1 MEGLEITDAHV
12 DNFGWALGT
21 IAFITVTSVL
31 VGLIARG
38 VAHLFRQSPGE
49 QKKIFWGFT
58 FAGPWIVGF
67 IIFVIGPSLAS
78 LLYSFTNYSLG
89 DKLVFIGSGFKA
101 GNLKDFWIELDNYR
115 ALLVE
120 TEVGSGRVFKQALF
134 NSFYYTIIGVPLQ
147 IIAALSMAMLL
158 NRNWPGIKLFRTIF
172 YLPVILAA
180 SPAALLAWR
189 YMFVSNGGFIN
200 NSLRWFADQFFV
212 FDWLY
217 KYWIYV
223 AEGVNGFY
231 SGVATA
237 QPVGSLKFT
246 LPAVLGVL
254 VLFTLVGEWNKS
266 KRERVQ
272 QVAEIMT
279 IVLLSLMGTTGVLRT
294 PVNLSW
300 TFIAAIIIVGFAA
313 LNHYQGKK
321 VLSRVWLGSGLTL
334 FLISMVRTV
343 SSGNLSNPDTIKYL
357 VGLIVGIAA
366 IIITALVVS
375 WSARRYQLIAG
386 ILGLLLLVI
395 VVRAIPSNFGD
406 GGWKPFIK
414 YMTLSSTVNAQLE
427 EDKSEINALI
437 SDLQQNEDL
446 SDRQKKN
453 EIADLTGVLYDYWKI
468 DYTNSLFSA
477 YWVYGLLI
485 AVLVGLAVLDE
496 RYPKARTYLL
506 GGSLVFFIFFGVST
520 FLDGRAYFN
529 AFEEIEEKAFV
540 EGITLPNDVSHYHFV
555 TFRDRTAHLPADTR
569 VPLWL
574 SNELWT
580 KPSLVLIT
588 MWSSGASMLIF
599 LAALKGVPGTLYEAA
614 EVDGANT
621 IQKFFKITLPMISPA
636 MFYSIVIG
644 VIAALQTFE
653 SIYIIRDPSG
663 TNDASLRSAAY
674 FLYTRTFNDQAIGQ
688 GAAAS
693 WILAAII
700 VTLTILQFRYSRW
713 VNYEV

>member
-1 MEGLEITDAHV
+1 MEGLEITDAHL

-21 IAFITVTSVL
+21 VAFIAVTSVL

-38 VAHLFRQSPGE
+38 IARLFRQSPGE
-49 QKKIFWGFT
+49 QKRIFWGFT

-67 IIFVIGPSLAS
+67 IIFVVGPSLAS

-89 DKLVFIGSGFKA
+89 DKLVFIGSGLKA
-101 GNLKDFWIELDNYR
+101 GNFEDFWIELDNYR

-147 IIAALSMAMLL
+147 ILAALSMAMLL
-158 NRNWPGIKLFRTIF
+158 NRNWPGIKLFRTIY

-200 NSLRWFADQFFV
+200 NTLRWFADQFFV
-212 FDWLY
+212 FDCLY
-217 KYWIYV
+217 KYWIYI

-231 SGVATA
+231 EGVAAA

-254 VLFTLVGEWNKS
+254 ILLTLVGDWNKA

-272 QVAEIMT
+272 QAAEIMT
-279 IVLLSLMGTTGVLRT
+279 IILVGLIGATGVLQK
-294 PVNLSW
+294 PVNVSW
-300 TFIAAIIIVGFAA
+300 TFIAAIIIVGFATI
-313 LNHYQGKK
+313 NHYQDKK
-321 VLSRVWLGSGLTL
+321 GVSRLWLGNGLAL
-334 FLISMVRTV
+334 FLISLVRTI
-343 SSGNLSNPDTIKYL
+343 SGGDLSNPDTMKYAVAL
-357 VGLIVGIAA
+357 LVGIAA
-366 IIITALVVS
+366 IIITALAAS
-375 WSARRYQLIAG
+375 RSARRYQLIATTVG
-386 ILGLLLLVI
+386 ILLLVV
-395 VVRAIPSNFGD
+395 VVRAVPANFGD
-406 GGWKPFIK
+406 GGWKPLVK
-414 YMTLSSTVNAQLE
+414 YMTLSSTVNEQLE
-427 EDKSEINALI
+427 EDKSEITALI
-437 SDLQQNEDL
+437 SDLEQNEEL

-453 EIADLTGVLYDYWKI
+453 EIADLTGVIYDYWKI
-468 DYTNSLFSA
+468 DYSKSLFSA
-477 YWVYGLLI
+477 YWIYGLLI
-485 AVLVGLAVLDE
+485 AVLVGLWVLNE

-506 GGSLVFFIFFGVST
+506 GGSLAFFIFFTVST
-520 FLDGRAYFN
+520 YLDGRAYFD
-529 AFEEIEEKAFV
+529 AFAEIEETAFV
-540 EGITLPNDVSHYHFV
+540 DGITLPNDVSHYHFV

-574 SNELWT
+574 NNELWT
-580 KPSLVLIT
+580 KPSLVMIT

-614 EVDGANT
+614 EVDGANA

-663 TNDASLRSAAY
+663 RNDASLRSAAY

-700 VTLTILQFRYSRW
+700 VTLTVLQFRYSRW